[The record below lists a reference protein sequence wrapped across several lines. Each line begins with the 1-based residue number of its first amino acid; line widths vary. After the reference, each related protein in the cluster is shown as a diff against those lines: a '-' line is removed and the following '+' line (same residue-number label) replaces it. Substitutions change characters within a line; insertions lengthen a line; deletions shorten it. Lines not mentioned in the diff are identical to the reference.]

1 MGNECSVIVLRCE
14 LCTRCPLA
22 LMSSLLLDAERDH
35 WPSKMFQSP
44 HLDIGDCLLVETVV
58 RVQLRRFRD
67 FCFT

>member
-44 HLDIGDCLLVETVV
+44 HLDTGECLLVETVI
-58 RVQLRRFRD
+58 RGPAQELS
-67 FCFT
+67 